1 MKNAIL
7 YITLFFSLLL
17 SSSSMAEPLG
27 TEQSTAYVQDPQL
40 QKLFDLTLSQN
51 PTIQYAVSQ
60 QASALSEQKMM
71 LTLQKPEVHYQ
82 GSLGYAW
89 TQNSDFA
96 RTANKLEATYPLYEP
111 DKQDLY
117 SAASYRHEASKLQV
131 EEIKQAL
138 LLKVS
143 KHYFKYWAQQ
153 AELTF
158 LQKEFESISDIMGQV
173 NQRFKVGYQDLN
185 DISDIQARLDRNRAD
200 RLKAEQRLA
209 ITRLNIEQLVGSSI
223 DWERLKWQEG
233 LPPKLNESTEDSNVE
248 EQIRQHPSLKRLE
261 QDQFASDK
269 QVAYAKNRDG
279 VLVKAFGAYINNQS
293 EGNFYDDMQGFRAG
307 LQLNLPLY
315 QSGRTDAAIA
325 KARAETYQVQ
335 AQKRQQRLMITTS
348 LKLAY
353 LSVKSGLKQLEALKE
368 AMRSNEQAVKSAE
381 KGLTTGNRNILDL
394 LDAQRNLHRAERD
407 IQIEKNNIWQS
418 WYLYQW
424 SRGEIS

>member
-1 MKNAIL
+1 MKTHIL
-7 YITLFFSLLL
+7 SITLFCSLTL
-17 SSSSMAEPLG
+17 SFSSMAEQPVSQQLA
-27 TEQSTAYVQDPQL
+27 EKNPDQQL

-51 PTIQYAVSQ
+51 PTIHYAVSQ
-60 QASALSEQKMM
+60 QASALSEQRMM

-111 DKQDLY
+111 DKKDLY
-117 SAASYRHEASKLQV
+117 SAASYRHEAAKLQV

-153 AELTF
+153 AELRF
-158 LQKEFESISDIMGQV
+158 LQKEFKSISDIMAQV

-200 RLKAEQRLA
+200 LLKAEQRIA

-223 DWERLKWQEG
+223 EWKRLKRQDS
-233 LPPKLNESTEDSNVE
+233 LPPVMNQSGIDIE
-248 EQIRQHPSLKRLE
+248 EQIMQHPVLKRLNQVE
-261 QDQFASDK
+261 FAYDK
-269 QVAYAKNRDG
+269 QVDYARNRDG
-279 VLVKAFGAYINNQS
+279 IQVKAFGAYINNQS
-293 EGNFYDDMQGFRAG
+293 DGNFYDDMQGLKAG

-315 QSGRTDAAIA
+315 QSGRTDAAMA
-325 KARAETYQVQ
+325 KARSDSYQVQ
-335 AQKRQQRLMITTS
+335 AQKRQQQLMIKAS
-348 LKLAY
+348 LKSAY
-353 LSVKSGLKQLEALKE
+353 LSVESGLKQLDALKE
-368 AMRSNEQAVKSAE
+368 AMASNEQAVKSAE
-381 KGLTTGNRNILDL
+381 KGITTGNRNILDL

-407 IQIEKNNIWQS
+407 IQIAKNNVWQS

-424 SRGEIS
+424 SLGALS